1 MALKKDKTD
10 VPPVEE
16 QKNDTVDEQKP
27 SENEEQPP
35 EELRSSEERMVSG
48 YNEMMEQ
55 IKKIF
60 EKAEAQTR
68 PKIVQAIET
77 AKKHAVELNKLTQ
90 EEAHKIGEF
99 IRRDINDAAEFLAE
113 SEDDLSNWFQ
123 FDIQLIENWL
133 WEAFSS
139 VADKTRLELMAISE
153 RLEHDSKY
161 HTGEVTGPGTLKCA
175 ACGKQMSFKKTGRI
189 PPCGGCRGTEFER
202 SSNKSTKK
210 D

>member
-1 MALKKDKTD
+1 MTTEKDKSNT
-10 VPPVEE
+10 PPVEE
-16 QKNDTVDEQKP
+16 L
-27 SENEEQPP
+27 ENQTPEEETPKEQP
-35 EELRSSEERMVSG
+35 SSEERMVSG

-60 EKAEAQTR
+60 EKADAQAR
-68 PKIVQAIET
+68 PKIIQAIEA
-77 AKKHAVELNKLTQ
+77 AKKHAIELNNLTK
-90 EEAHKIGEF
+90 EEAHRIGEF

-139 VADKTRLELMAISE
+139 VADKTRLELLAISE

-161 HTGEVTGPGTLKCA
+161 HTGEVTGPGTLKCV

-202 SSNKSTKK
+202 STKKTTKK